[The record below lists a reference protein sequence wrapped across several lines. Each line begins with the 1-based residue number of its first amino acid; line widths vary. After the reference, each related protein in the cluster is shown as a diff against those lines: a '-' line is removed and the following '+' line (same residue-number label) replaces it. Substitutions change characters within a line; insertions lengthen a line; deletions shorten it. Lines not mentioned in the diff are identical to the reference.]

1 MSCISRYNLVDLGG
15 VLLILVCQLIDSN
28 CYLADFSCRKLRLI
42 LQYDVDMMRI
52 NYCFMMFILPSI
64 ISASTVLLPVAC
76 SLNLTFH
83 SLGHA

>member
-15 VLLILVCQLIDSN
+15 VLLILVCQLIDI
-28 CYLADFSCRKLRLI
+28 SCRKLWII
-42 LQYDVDMMRI
+42 LRHEVDLMRI

>member
-15 VLLILVCQLIDSN
+15 ALLILVYHLVDFN
-28 CYLADFSCRKLRLI
+28 CYLVDFSCRKLRLI
-42 LQYDVDMMRI
+42 LQYEVDMMRI
-52 NYCFMMFILPSI
+52 NYCFIMFILPSI

>member
-1 MSCISRYNLVDLGG
+1 MSCISRYNLVELIG
-15 VLLILVCQLIDSN
+15 VLLILVCHFVDFN
-28 CYLADFSCRKLRLI
+28 CYLVDFSCRKLWIIFR
-42 LQYDVDMMRI
+42 YEVDLMRI
-52 NYCFMMFILPSI
+52 NYCFIMFILPSI

>member
-15 VLLILVCQLIDSN
+15 VLLILVCQLIDIG
-28 CYLADFSCRKLRLI
+28 CRKLRLI

>member
-15 VLLILVCQLIDSN
+15 VLLNLI
-28 CYLADFSCRKLRLI
+28 CHLIYFSCRKLRII

>member
-15 VLLILVCQLIDSN
+15 VLLILVCQLIDI
-28 CYLADFSCRKLRLI
+28 SCRKLWII
-42 LQYDVDMMRI
+42 LRHEVDLMRI
-52 NYCFMMFILPSI
+52 NYCFIMFILPSI

>member
-1 MSCISRYNLVDLGG
+1 MSCISRYYLVDLIGA
-15 VLLILVCQLIDSN
+15 LLILACHLVDSN

>member
-15 VLLILVCQLIDSN
+15 VLLILVCQLIDI
-28 CYLADFSCRKLRLI
+28 SCRKLWII

>member
-15 VLLILVCQLIDSN
+15 VLLILVCQLIDI
-28 CYLADFSCRKLRLI
+28 SCRKLRLI

>member
-15 VLLILVCQLIDSN
+15 VLLILA
-28 CYLADFSCRKLRLI
+28 CYLVDFSCRKLRII
-42 LQYDVDMMRI
+42 LQHEVDMMRI
-52 NYCFMMFILPSI
+52 NYCFIMFILPSI

>member
-15 VLLILVCQLIDSN
+15 VLLILVCHFVDSN
-28 CYLADFSCRKLRLI
+28 CYLVDFIAVSYGLCLRHE
-42 LQYDVDMMRI
+42 VDMMRI